1 MQLTDNSTP
10 GSVGHE
16 PHAPA
21 ADASSRAPGLPLVR
35 IGRAT
40 ITGPGGQDAEV
51 FTMMLDG
58 EKIFLEPHKNWGQ
71 LDVHKWQMRGKLPG
85 TPPGLEITL
94 DHVRIAGE
102 SIPLKD
108 PEGCAKFEKLIEEW
122 LVLERE
128 TIELAKKKAHAKPAA
143 AQVEVDLESLP
154 VRFEVDVGAQVRVR
168 CLRGT
173 AVVANIG
180 LNIKG
185 FESLFSQGLMRKPHK
200 LQVGALRDWVE
211 LDGVLFSF
219 EHGNNDAAKLA
230 KALNEHYA
238 PDMSQSRGKD
248 MVVFTNPASSTGFD
262 IQFRYTS
269 GGVSENRRRPLA
281 EDSLEMLLDPHK
293 CGLLRE
299 GLVIKLSRPTFIIK
313 QKSPDGGEKYLPK
326 CDENRVVIT
335 DDEGKQKIIDLSVP
349 VNYLHLTA
357 MDLTA
362 VFNHPAICKH
372 SKAAPKA
379 AVAPPPPPPM
389 PVAPPLSPA
398 AATPP
403 PARPDSAPAA
413 VRIPPPAS
421 APPIP
426 EPPRLH
432 VLPSEPPPPVPVFE
446 PLPPATPK
454 LQPNA
459 WMTELLAEPSQ
470 RYDWF
475 SCLLYKQVA
484 QYFGNSREGKLGLSG
499 CWAVAFSE
507 VKHIEE
513 ETFRGVF
520 LTEKHG
526 LGYINQRHMARFN
539 KGVAFIGEQ
548 DAAIEGIG
556 ITLCALAL
564 SAEDYIVFIVSEGYR
579 KKFGL
584 PEPAVQKELDALE
597 EYGAMVM
604 SVKEVLT
611 AEFPISVLWTVPNQQ
626 ENPEEPQALQTIAP
640 GSLSEEDETPL
651 DETTEIPHG
660 LAK

>member
-1 MQLTDNSTP
+1 
-10 GSVGHE
+10 
-16 PHAPA
+16 
-21 ADASSRAPGLPLVR
+21 
-35 IGRAT
+35 
-40 ITGPGGQDAEV
+40 
-51 FTMMLDG
+51 MMLDG

-85 TPPGLEITL
+85 TPPGLEVVS
-94 DHVRIAGE
+94 DHVKIAGE

-108 PEGCAKFEKLIEEW
+108 PEGCAKFEKLVEEW
-122 LVLERE
+122 LVLEYE
-128 TIELAKKKAHAKPAA
+128 TIDLAKKKAQAKPAA

-154 VRFEVDVGAQVRVR
+154 VRFEVDAGTQVHVR

-173 AVVANIG
+173 TVVANIG
-180 LNIKG
+180 LNVKG
-185 FESLFSQGLMRKPHK
+185 FESLFAQGLMRKPHK

-238 PDMSQSRGKD
+238 PDMSQTQGKD
-248 MVVFTNPASSTGFD
+248 MVIFANPASSTGFD
-262 IQFRYTS
+262 IQFRYTA
-269 GGVSENRRRPLA
+269 GGVSQNRRRPLA

-313 QKSPDGGEKYLPK
+313 QKSPDGGEQYLPK
-326 CDENRVVIT
+326 CDENRVIIT
-335 DDEGKQKIIDLSVP
+335 DDEGQQKIIDLSVP

-362 VFNHPAICKH
+362 VFNHPAISKH

-379 AVAPPPPPPM
+379 AVAPPPPPPPPA
-389 PVAPPLSPA
+389 PVALPVSPA
-398 AATPP
+398 AATPA
-403 PARPDSAPAA
+403 PARPDSAPAP
-413 VRIPPPAS
+413 VRIPRPAP

-432 VLPSEPPPPVPVFE
+432 VLPAEPPPAPAAV
-446 PLPPATPK
+446 PLPPAPPK
-454 LQPNA
+454 PQPNT
-459 WMTELLAEPSQ
+459 WMAELLAEPSL

-484 QYFGNSREGKLGLSG
+484 QYFGNSREGRLGLSG
-499 CWAVAFSE
+499 CWAIAFSE

-513 ETFRGVF
+513 ENFRGFF

-526 LGYINQRHMARFN
+526 LGYINQGHMARFN
-539 KGVAFIGEQ
+539 KGVAFAGEQ
-548 DAAIEGIG
+548 DSAIEGIG
-556 ITLCALAL
+556 ITPCAVAL
-564 SAEDYIVFIVSEGYR
+564 SVEDHIVFIVSEGYR

-597 EYGAMVM
+597 EYGALVM
-604 SVKEVLT
+604 SISEVLT
-611 AEFPISVLWTVPNQQ
+611 AELPIRVLWTVPNEQ
-626 ENPEEPQALQTIAP
+626 ENPQEPQAQQTIAP
-640 GSLSEEDETPL
+640 GLLSAEDETSL
-651 DETTEIPHG
+651 DETTEIPRG
-660 LAK
+660 LAN